1 MFNIISAKS
10 FIRRERIKKAK
21 NILFTKRAMCQY
33 VNKKLKNVDTSYHN
47 EIKFNIDD
55 FIFRYNILLKDAE
68 VKTLFETYLIP
79 KLEKKGYIVSK
90 ADNQYMSLL
99 YHIKWRNN
107 I

>member
-21 NILFTKRAMCQY
+21 NILFTKISMCKY
-33 VNKKLKNVDTSYHN
+33 VNKKLKEVDTSYYN
-47 EIKFNIDD
+47 EIRFNVDD
-55 FIFRYNILLKDAE
+55 FAFRYNILLKDAE
-68 VKTLFETYLIP
+68 IGALFETYLIP

-90 ADNQYMSLL
+90 VDKQHGTLL
-99 YHIKWRNN
+99 YHIKWRN

>member
-33 VNKKLKNVDTSYHN
+33 VNKNVDTSYHN
-47 EIKFNIDD
+47 EIRFNIDD
-55 FIFRYNILLKDAE
+55 FTFRYNILLKDAE
-68 VKTLFETYLIP
+68 IGALFETYLIP

-90 ADNQYMSLL
+90 VDKQYGTLL
-99 YHIKWRNN
+99 YHIKWRN